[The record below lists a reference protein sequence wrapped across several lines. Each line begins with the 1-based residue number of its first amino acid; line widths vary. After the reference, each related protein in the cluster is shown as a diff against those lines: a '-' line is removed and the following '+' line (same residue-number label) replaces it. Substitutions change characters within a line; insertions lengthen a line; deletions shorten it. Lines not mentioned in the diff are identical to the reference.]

1 MTGVK
6 KQQQQRVKIKKWEKL
21 LQGSP
26 LFVAAPPD
34 L

>member
-1 MTGVK
+1 MMDVK

-21 LQGSP
+21 LQGSQ
-26 LFVAAPPD
+26 LFVAALPD